1 MNATPSSAR
10 PGWFRVVAVL
20 LLLWNLFGLW
30 MCYSQYTMSPDDL
43 AALPEGQRQLFESSP
58 PWLWIA
64 FAVAVVA
71 GTLGALLLVLRKRAA
86 LPLFWLSL
94 VAVLAQFG
102 YWLFPG
108 GAMEILGAAA
118 ALPMPVT
125 VILVAIVQ
133 VWLTRKAIARGWI
146 A

>member
-1 MNATPSSAR
+1 MNATPSSAG

-30 MCYSQYTMSPDDL
+30 MCYSQYTMTPADL

-58 PWLWIA
+58 PWLWIV

-94 VAVLAQFG
+94 LAVLVQFG
-102 YWLFPG
+102 YSLFPG
-108 GAMEILGAAA
+108 GAIEILGAAV
-118 ALPMPVT
+118 ALPMPLT
-125 VILVAIVQ
+125 VIVVAIVQ